1 MSLKLYAICALS
13 CILLELCAHVA
24 ISHKQTQI
32 ESRAAESI
40 VKNNQ
45 RVSSQRHQGSNSIE
59 NVLVSVFVKN
69 CARLHFLYS
78 NVYVTNF

>member
-40 VKNNQ
+40 VRNNQ
-45 RVSSQRHQGSNSIE
+45 RVFSQRHQGSNSIE

-69 CARLHFLYS
+69 CAQFHFLYS

>member
-24 ISHKQTQI
+24 ISHKQTRM

-40 VKNNQ
+40 VVNNQ
-45 RVSSQRHQGSNSIE
+45 RVSSLRHQGSNSIE
-59 NVLVSVFVKN
+59 NVLALLF
-69 CARLHFLYS
+69 ARPLLVRACES
-78 NVYVTNF
+78 IMDKVA

>member
-13 CILLELCAHVA
+13 CILLEFCAHVA

-59 NVLVSVFVKN
+59 K
-69 CARLHFLYS
+69 C
-78 NVYVTNF
+78 